1 MKFDPNM
8 TEEDNFNKNETIESL
23 LGRIDGII
31 HQLAYSSIHNI
42 QNSCDRENEKVAL
55 IVSHGVWMEYCFMK
69 YSPEVLE
76 HGKRRVY
83 NSELF
88 SAELVSIW
96 ESKGSLD
103 WTCISYALQNTKLCV
118 PTM

>member
-1 MKFDPNM
+1 M